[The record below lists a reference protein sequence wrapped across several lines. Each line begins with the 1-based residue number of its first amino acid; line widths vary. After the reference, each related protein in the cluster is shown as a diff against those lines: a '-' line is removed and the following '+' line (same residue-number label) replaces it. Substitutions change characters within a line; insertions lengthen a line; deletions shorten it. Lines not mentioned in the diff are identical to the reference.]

1 MLIKISILWL
11 LFFSLHSILA
21 SESVKRFVEERVSN
35 SFRFYRFVYNLISMI
50 IFSAIVYLLSDF
62 SNHHI
67 LFSVHPILKYL
78 AWILLFS
85 GIVILTWALYS
96 YKMLDFTGINQL
108 FGREEIHGK
117 LITSGLNSIVRHP
130 IYFAIILLVIGLSIL
145 YPTDLI
151 LLTSL
156 FCIVYL
162 YIGTTLEERKL
173 IKIFGDEYKAYQKK
187 VNMFIP
193 FLF

>member
-1 MLIKISILWL
+1 
-11 LFFSLHSILA
+11 
-21 SESVKRFVEERVSN
+21 
-35 SFRFYRFVYNLISMI
+35 MI

-85 GIVILTWALYS
+85 GIIILTLALYS
-96 YKMLDFTGINQL
+96 YNILDFTGINQL

-130 IYFAIILLVIGLSIL
+130 IYFAIILLIIGLSIL

-156 FCIVYL
+156 FYISGAIVL
-162 YIGTTLEERKL
+162 RGDIVPKPINNLIFLLVGASLASFIGTTGASMLL
-173 IKIFGDEYKAYQKK
+173 IRPLLKSKSVVGVTESKAIHHEHLTHPKK
-187 VNMFIP
+187 SR
-193 FLF
+193 